1 MKISKKEI
9 IVRLLNQLYDVI
21 DYNLELKNTIEEL
34 EIKIFKY
41 DKEQTITTAKN
52 K

>member
-1 MKISKKEI
+1 MKVNKKEI
-9 IVRLLNQLYDVI
+9 IVRLLNKLYDVI

-34 EIKIFKY
+34 EKKLLKY
-41 DKEQTITTAKN
+41 EKQTITAAKN

>member
-21 DYNLELKNTIEEL
+21 DYNLELQNTIEEL
-34 EIKIFKY
+34 EKKI
-41 DKEQTITTAKN
+41 EQLRKTYYEK
-52 K
+52 

>member
-9 IVRLLNQLYDVI
+9 IVRLLNQVYDLI

-34 EIKIFKY
+34 EKKLKQY
-41 DKEQTITTAKN
+41 DKQ
-52 K
+52 

>member
-1 MKISKKEI
+1 METSKKEI

-21 DYNLELKNTIEEL
+21 DYNVELKNTIEEL
-34 EIKIFKY
+34 EKKLFEYEK
-41 DKEQTITTAKN
+41 QTIATAKN

>member
-1 MKISKKEI
+1 MKVSKKEI
-9 IVRLLNQLYDVI
+9 IVRLLNQLYDEI

-34 EIKIFKY
+34 EKKLLKY
-41 DKEQTITTAKN
+41 EN

>member
-1 MKISKKEI
+1 MKVNKKEI

-34 EIKIFKY
+34 EQKLFKY
-41 DKEQTITTAKN
+41 DKEQTISTTKN

>member
-1 MKISKKEI
+1 MKVNKKEI

-34 EIKIFKY
+34 EKKLFKY
-41 DKEQTITTAKN
+41 EK
-52 K
+52 

>member
-21 DYNLELKNTIEEL
+21 DYNLELKNIIEEL
-34 EIKIFKY
+34 ERKILKY
-41 DKEQTITTAKN
+41 EKQTITTTKN

>member
-1 MKISKKEI
+1 MKVSKKEI

-21 DYNLELKNTIEEL
+21 DYNVELKNEREEL
-34 EIKIFKY
+34 EKKLLEY
-41 DKEQTITTAKN
+41 EKQTITTAKN

>member
-1 MKISKKEI
+1 MKTSKKEI

-41 DKEQTITTAKN
+41 DKEQTITITKN

>member
-1 MKISKKEI
+1 MKVNKKEI
-9 IVRLLNQLYDVI
+9 IIRLLNQLYDVI

-34 EIKIFKY
+34 EKKLFKY
-41 DKEQTITTAKN
+41 DKEQTIITTKN